1 MPRPIRPLAVLLAIA
16 ALAAGL
22 TACGGGAGEKSSG
35 DAGAL
40 IKDTFGAGHPI
51 RSGRVDATLDV
62 DLNGLARLN
71 RPLALHLSGPF
82 QSNGGKTLPDFA
94 LELDLD
100 SGAQP
105 ITIGAT
111 FADGGGYLTIE
122 GQAFDLGDQVYQS
135 FKQGYEKAKA
145 DSTASSSAAPSLS
158 ALGISP
164 LRWLRDPQQKGR
176 EDIAG
181 TQTEHVAAG
190 VDVRKLLEDV
200 STLLGRARDV
210 TQAGGAATG
219 TTVPTQLTAQQRDA
233 IARSI
238 KSASIDVWTGV
249 KDHTLRKVALDV
261 AVAVPEDLRAR
272 AGGLRDGRIRFQA
285 TIAQLNERQ
294 TIATPADV
302 RPISEL
308 RAALQQLGLLG
319 SSTGSGSGSASGS
332 ASGSG
337 SASSTTPTGPQAA
350 YAQCLGAAGQDL
362 VKVQK
367 CADLLK

>member
-1 MPRPIRPLAVLLAIA
+1 VSRPLRPLAVLLALA
-16 ALAAGL
+16 ALAVGPA
-22 TACGGGAGEKSSG
+22 ACGGGAGEKSSA

-40 IKDTFGAGHPI
+40 IKDTFGAGHAI

-62 DLNGLARLN
+62 ALNGFARLN
-71 RPLALHLSGPF
+71 QPLALHLSGPF

-111 FADGGGYLTIE
+111 FAQGSGYLTIE
-122 GQAFDLGDQVYQS
+122 GQAFDLGDRVYRS

-145 DSTASSSAAPSLS
+145 DSASSSGAAPSLS

-181 TQTEHVAAG
+181 TQTEHIAAR
-190 VDVRKLLEDV
+190 VDVRKLLDDV
-200 STLLGRARDV
+200 STLLGRARGV
-210 TQAGGAATG
+210 TQAGGVATG
-219 TTVPTQLTAQQRDA
+219 TSVPTQLSAGQRDA
-233 IARSI
+233 IARSV
-238 KSASIDVWTGV
+238 KSATIDIWTGV
-249 KDHTLRKVALDV
+249 QDHTLRKVALDV
-261 AVAVPEDLRAR
+261 AVAVPADLRAR
-272 AGGLRDGRIRFQA
+272 AGGLKDGTISFQA

-294 TIATPADV
+294 TIAQPADA
-302 RPISEL
+302 RPIGEL

-319 SSTGSGSGSASGS
+319 SSS

-337 SASSTTPTGPQAA
+337 AASSTTPGGAQAA

-362 VKVQK
+362 AKVQK